1 MRYDDQP
8 WEWIATIDPLSAVLL
23 ALQFMIG
30 FSVGAALASL
40 ATWLEGHLGAQPGTT
55 WLSH

>member
-8 WEWIATIDPLSAVLL
+8 WEWIATTDPLSAVLL
-23 ALQFMIG
+23 ALPFMIG

-40 ATWLEGHLGAQPGTT
+40 TTWLEGQLGAQPGTT